1 LLMKD
6 ETEAW
11 INDGR
16 LTDAILTRVPP
27 ELTAV
32 PVDPPPEPETEQMS
46 MF

>member
-1 LLMKD
+1 MKD
-6 ETEAW
+6 ETETW

-16 LTDAILTRVPP
+16 LTDAILMRVPP

-32 PVDPPPEPETEQMS
+32 PVDPPPPEPEVEQMS